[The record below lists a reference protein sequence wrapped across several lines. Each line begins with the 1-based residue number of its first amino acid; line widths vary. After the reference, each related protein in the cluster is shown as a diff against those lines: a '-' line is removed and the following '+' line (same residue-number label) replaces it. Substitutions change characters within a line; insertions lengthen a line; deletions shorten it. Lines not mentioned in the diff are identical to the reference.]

1 MPDDG
6 LFKLL
11 PAPRL
16 GRFSVNPPNHPSTR
30 PSTRGG
36 KDVPPGASAFSR
48 GSVSCGQLDDVSLT
62 PCAPYNEPEAFV
74 SANEARRVNQEV
86 AVDRGYLELKKA
98 GQNECRA
105 TGRRIPMLLP
115 AARNLPAQVETAR
128 VTAFRSDLRQGAVD
142 HFSRQQTA
150 IRYFEVLEEA
160 SASYVRVKGNSR

>member
-1 MPDDG
+1 M
-6 LFKLL
+6 
-11 PAPRL
+11 
-16 GRFSVNPPNHPSTR
+16 
-30 PSTRGG
+30 
-36 KDVPPGASAFSR
+36 
-48 GSVSCGQLDDVSLT
+48 
-62 PCAPYNEPEAFV
+62 
-74 SANEARRVNQEV
+74 
-86 AVDRGYLELKKA
+86 DRGYLELKKA